1 MLWVMYSQWDQ
12 GLCWTV
18 MTDIIWSVICHS
30 HLQLPRVSWKVEL
43 LGRTFH
49 LYNGPKVQTKQYLGR
64 HHRVTLQ
71 LLPLLFLKHKT
82 HAVFSLGLWKFLV
95 LFYFIVVIFW
105 DLIHYF
111 FMMCSLP
118 VYNASTSNQLT
129 NSVDMPLE
137 SLLSQEGMCI
147 LGTCKIAG

>member
-18 MTDIIWSVICHS
+18 MIDVIWSVICHS
-30 HLQLPRVSWKVEL
+30 HLQLPLVSWKVEL
-43 LGRTFH
+43 LGRTF
-49 LYNGPKVQTKQYLGR
+49 LMYNGPKVQTKQYLGR
-64 HHRVTLQ
+64 HHTESHCKHFLSFSWNTRHMLFF
-71 LLPLLFLKHKT
+71 LLDYGKFWLF
-82 HAVFSLGLWKFLV
+82 
-95 LFYFIVVIFW
+95 FYFIVVVFW

-129 NSVDMPLE
+129 NSMGE
-137 SLLSQEGMCI
+137 NQW
-147 LGTCKIAG
+147 TCHLRVFYPRKECAF